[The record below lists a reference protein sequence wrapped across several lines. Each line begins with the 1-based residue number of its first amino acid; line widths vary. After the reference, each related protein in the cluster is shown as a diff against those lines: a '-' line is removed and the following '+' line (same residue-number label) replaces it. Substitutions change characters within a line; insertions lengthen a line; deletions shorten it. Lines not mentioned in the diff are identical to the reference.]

1 MKDTVEMD
9 VSDMFDGTSIEEA
22 GLRVYNE
29 VLETASGKLTKCE
42 ILRENNAFAIH
53 RIGISI

>member
-1 MKDTVEMD
+1 
-9 VSDMFDGTSIEEA
+9 
-22 GLRVYNE
+22 
-29 VLETASGKLTKCE
+29 VLDTASGKLTKCE